1 MDRLVS
7 ATETLTTK
15 FQDHS
20 AFLHQANN
28 VTNNLLDALHETAAV
43 ASSMQDSFLS
53 RVANKSS
60 WWPYIIFPTA
70 SLVLGSYGLPP
81 SMLRNIGLL
90 AFGEAVGFVVS
101 SYEQILGMV
110 FGPVG
115 EVVAANSTAP
125 SL

>member
-28 VTNNLLDALHETAAV
+28 VTNDLLDALHETAAV

>member
-20 AFLHQANN
+20 AFLSQANN
-28 VTNNLLDALHETAAV
+28 VTNDLLGALHETAAV

-125 SL
+125 PL